1 MSAREGRG
9 RPARGRGERRRDQPE
24 TPRRLAAGI
33 VRGVLEGRGAARTHI
48 ERASDRGL
56 SARDL
61 GLLTELVY
69 GTVRRVATLD
79 ALLDACTTRG
89 LARVDDEVLGH
100 LRVAAYQLLFL
111 DHVPAAVAVSE
122 AVEAAPE
129 PHLRGFMNGVLR
141 ALGRAIVGRT
151 DDDAPP
157 AGVPSSRRLPGRER
171 GWVLLDR
178 DLLPSAEKD
187 PPAWLAAACSFP
199 LPLCKTWVARWG
211 LEGALEV
218 ARAQNEPPPM
228 TLRVNALRTTRGAL
242 LERLRAAGLAA
253 EPGLLPGS
261 VRLGA
266 SLASE
271 ALDVVDE
278 GLAAVQDET
287 AQRVAPFLDPRPGER
302 VVDLTAA
309 PGGKVSH
316 LAELMRDQGRI
327 DAVDVDEG
335 RLERVKDVVRRF
347 GLASVTVSLADP
359 EDPRPPDD
367 PRPID
372 RVLIDVPCSNTGV
385 LRRRVEARWRLGEVD
400 WAWLDRVQARL
411 LARAVDLVRPG
422 GVVVYST
429 CSIEAREDEERA
441 RAFLAG
447 RPDVTLEAEELVL
460 PTRGGGDGGY
470 MARLRKASVTPER

>member
-1 MSAREGRG
+1 MSRRPGRG
-9 RPARGRGERRRDQPE
+9 GHRGRGPRRPAARE
-24 TPRRLAAGI
+24 EGPRRLAAGV

-79 ALLDACTTRG
+79 AVLGGCAARG
-89 LARVDDEVLGH
+89 LVRVEEAVLAH

-122 AVEAAPE
+122 AVEAQDE
-129 PHLRGFMNGVLR
+129 PHLRGFVNGVLR
-141 ALGRAIVGRT
+141 GVTRVIAGRT
-151 DDDAPP
+151 HDDAAPP
-157 AGVPSSRRLPGRER
+157 GVPSTRRLPGRER
-171 GWVLLDR
+171 GWVLLAQ
-178 DLLPSAEKD
+178 DLLPAAERD
-187 PPAWLAAACSFP
+187 PAAWLAAAASFP
-199 LPLCKTWVARWG
+199 LSLTKVWVERWG

-228 TLRVNALRTTRGAL
+228 TLRTNSLRTTREAL
-242 LERLRAAGLAA
+242 LERLRAGGLEAA
-253 EPGLLPGS
+253 PGPLPGS
-261 VRLGA
+261 IRLGA
-266 SLASE
+266 SLASG

-287 AQRVAPFLDPRPGER
+287 AQRVAPFVDPRPGER

-309 PGGKVSH
+309 PGGKVAH
-316 LAELMRDQGRI
+316 LAELMGDQGRV

-335 RLERVKDVVRRF
+335 RLARVRDVVERF
-347 GLASVTVSLADP
+347 GLSSVVVALTDP

-372 RVLIDVPCSNTGV
+372 RVLVDVPCSNTGV
-385 LRRRVEARWRLGEVD
+385 LRRRVEARWRLDEVD
-400 WAWLDRVQARL
+400 WPGLEAVQARL

-429 CSIEAREDEERA
+429 CSIDAREDEGRV

-447 RPDVTLEAEELVL
+447 RPGVTLEAEELVL
-460 PTRGGGDGGY
+460 PARGCGDGGY
-470 MARLRKASVTPER
+470 MARLRA